1 MKDIV
6 IKKTS
11 DESQRIVLQTD
22 SETLDYQSRFTVMT
36 VTGNIDGLVNPFV

>member
-22 SETLDYQSRFTVMT
+22 SE
-36 VTGNIDGLVNPFV
+36 NIGLSEPFHCDDGYW

>member
-22 SETLDYQSRFTVMT
+22 SETLDYQSRFTVNNVSIT
-36 VTGNIDGLVNPFV
+36 SEVVIS

>member
-22 SETLDYQSRFTVMT
+22 SETLDYQSRFLRKWP
-36 VTGNIDGLVNPFV
+36 DFLV